1 MKYTKLG
8 KSDLTVSRICMLKKI
23 FTILFAV
30 MLAVSCLSTAAAEKN
45 AASEQNAGPAG
56 HILVVYFSATG
67 TTRGVAEKLAE
78 GLSADL
84 YEIVPEEPYTDADLN
99 YNDSKSRTSI
109 ETDDPGCRPAIAGEL
124 PDLTGYDT
132 VLIGYP
138 IWWGDVPRIISN
150 FVENMD
156 LTDKTLAVFFTSGS
170 SGLGN
175 SMKHLEEQSGAGTWL
190 EGKRFTSSTTVEEL
204 ASWAKD
210 LGIEP

>member
-1 MKYTKLG
+1 MKRISAVLLALIL
-8 KSDLTVSRICMLKKI
+8 SVSSLLM
-23 FTILFAV
+23 
-30 MLAVSCLSTAAAEKN
+30 AAAEEETVQQIPEPQ
-45 AASEQNAGPAG
+45 S

-99 YNDSKSRTSI
+99 YNDSGSRTSI
-109 ETDDPGCRPAIAGEL
+109 ETDDPSCRPAIAGEL
-124 PDLTGYDT
+124 PDLTPWDT
-132 VLIGYP
+132 VFIGYP
-138 IWWGDVPRIISN
+138 IWWGDVPRIVSN
-150 FVENMD
+150 FVENVD

-175 SMKHLEEQSGAGTWL
+175 SMKHLEQQSGAGTWL
-190 EGKRFTSSTTVEEL
+190 EGKRFTGRTTAEEL
-204 ASWAKD
+204 VNWAGS